1 VSTAAGVN
9 GSGGTVGVLSAVVM
23 PEPERFCCPRLTGPL
38 RSFWGATDA
47 AGFGANCTS
56 SRQHRLARRSPHR
69 CGLRAQVVAIPGL
82 GATGRPTRRGAGRSR
97 ALMNPARIETVH
109 WAYPGSPVAARDA
122 RRRLAAQ
129 LQTWQV
135 NAADAEPDV

>member
-1 VSTAAGVN
+1 
-9 GSGGTVGVLSAVVM
+9 
-23 PEPERFCCPRLTGPL
+23 
-38 RSFWGATDA
+38 
-47 AGFGANCTS
+47 
-56 SRQHRLARRSPHR
+56 
-69 CGLRAQVVAIPGL
+69 
-82 GATGRPTRRGAGRSR
+82 
-97 ALMNPARIETVH
+97 MNPARIETVH